1 MANFETGEGVPAWSF
16 KIEGRLLEVRASCTG
31 QRRILIFIQVGNQR
45 SKDKAPT
52 RKFSTFI
59 KKMIVELDRDPSLYP
74 EGNIVE
80 VGHWHSSENH
90 YELTLI

>member
-1 MANFETGEGVPAWSF
+1 MRPALVKGEFLS
-16 KIEGRLLEVRASCTG
+16 
-31 QRRILIFIQVGNQR
+31 FIQVGNQR

-80 VGHWHSSENH
+80 VGHWHSPGNP